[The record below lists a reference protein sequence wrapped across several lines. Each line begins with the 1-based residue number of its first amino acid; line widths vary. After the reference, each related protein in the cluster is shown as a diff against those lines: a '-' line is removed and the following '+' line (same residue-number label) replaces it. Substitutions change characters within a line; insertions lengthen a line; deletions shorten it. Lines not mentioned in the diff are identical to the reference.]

1 MMLIFYTY
9 NVIMYDVSGISCAE
23 ITFMYYKAYHDAI
36 FANSKHKM
44 LNILFLVLFDN
55 AVNCLDYTV
64 SMTD

>member
-1 MMLIFYTY
+1 MS
-9 NVIMYDVSGISCAE
+9 VASHDE
-23 ITFMYYKAYHDAI
+23 ITFMYYKAYHNAI

-55 AVNCLDYTV
+55 AINYLDYTV